1 MPFSDY
7 SHNSKFIAPFDSNC
21 NIAIDLITSK
31 YVHILAL
38 VKKNLGA
45 WKYMDEIITI

>member
-38 VKKNLGA
+38 VKKIWVHGYT
-45 WKYMDEIITI
+45 WMKS